1 MPSVLAD
8 LTEGALKRYY
18 IQSPLG
24 AFDLAE
30 APVPRFDLLDP
41 ERYNRLT
48 VQTSRGCPHR
58 CEFCASSRLISPRY
72 KVKPV
77 EKVLEEIRAIKGIW
91 DRPCIEFADDNSI
104 VDPDHSRAL
113 LEALVDAR
121 IRWFTETD
129 VSIAGNDHLLGLAR
143 DTGCKMLLIGF
154 ESPHAASL
162 EGIELNAN
170 WKMRQLEQYA
180 SAIQH
185 VQSYGIRVVGCFV
198 LGLDGDTPDAF
209 RQVLDFARD
218 SRLYDVQITFLT
230 PFPGTSL
237 YTRPKDEGRI
247 LQEGAWELCTLF
259 DINHSPKHMSVEEL
273 QSGFLWLGEILY
285 SEEETRARQGRSKDA
300 LRESSNFGKRTLGR

>member
-143 DTGCKMLLIGF
+143 YRMQD
-154 ESPHAASL
+154 AAH
-162 EGIELNAN
+162 
-170 WKMRQLEQYA
+170 R
-180 SAIQH
+180 
-185 VQSYGIRVVGCFV
+185 IRE
-198 LGLDGDTPDAF
+198 PP
-209 RQVLDFARD
+209 R
-218 SRLYDVQITFLT
+218 
-230 PFPGTSL
+230 
-237 YTRPKDEGRI
+237 
-247 LQEGAWELCTLF
+247 
-259 DINHSPKHMSVEEL
+259 
-273 QSGFLWLGEILY
+273 GEP
-285 SEEETRARQGRSKDA
+285 
-300 LRESSNFGKRTLGR
+300 

>member
-1 MPSVLAD
+1 
-8 LTEGALKRYY
+8 
-18 IQSPLG
+18 
-24 AFDLAE
+24 
-30 APVPRFDLLDP
+30 
-41 ERYNRLT
+41 
-48 VQTSRGCPHR
+48 
-58 CEFCASSRLISPRY
+58 
-72 KVKPV
+72 
-77 EKVLEEIRAIKGIW
+77 
-91 DRPCIEFADDNSI
+91 
-104 VDPDHSRAL
+104 
-113 LEALVDAR
+113 
-121 IRWFTETD
+121 
-129 VSIAGNDHLLGLAR
+129 
-143 DTGCKMLLIGF
+143 MLLIGF

-285 SEEETRARQGRSKDA
+285 SEEETRARQGRFKDA